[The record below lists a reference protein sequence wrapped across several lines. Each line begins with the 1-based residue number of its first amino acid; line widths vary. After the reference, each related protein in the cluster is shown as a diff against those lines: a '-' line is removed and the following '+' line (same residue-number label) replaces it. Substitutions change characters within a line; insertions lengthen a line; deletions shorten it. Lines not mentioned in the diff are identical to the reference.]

1 MNVLVSGLVNIETP
15 VSVRGFPINYYPID
29 YPFFGIGMN
38 VGGVGYNAAKALK
51 TLGDNVTFVSFIGND
66 VTGNIIEE
74 TLQKDGIETK
84 YLQRTLECSAQ
95 SVVLVESSGRRQIYC
110 DLKDIQDRRL
120 DCSPLLNDE
129 IQKSDMIVCCN
140 INFNRTLLHEAKR
153 LGKRIVTDVHV
164 LSDINDEYN
173 REFLECADIVFLS
186 DEGLPC
192 SPHDF
197 LTALKNQYG
206 MSIIVLGQG
215 SGGATLYERS
225 SDSITHYGCVPC
237 SQVVNTVG
245 AGDAL
250 FSAFVHFYSKGLSA
264 ADSLLRA
271 QTFASEKIKHNGA
284 SIGFLTEEELEKM
297 IR

>member
-1 MNVLVSGLVNIETP
+1 MNIFVSGLVNIETP

-51 TLGDNVTFVSFIGND
+51 TLGDNVTFVSFVGRDI
-66 VTGNIIEE
+66 TGNIIEE
-74 TLQKDGIETK
+74 TLHNDGIETK
-84 YLQRTLECSAQ
+84 YLQRTLNCSAQ
-95 SVVLVESSGRRQIYC
+95 SVVLVDPSGRRQIYC

-120 DCSPLLNDE
+120 DCTPLNNE
-129 IQKSDMIVCCN
+129 IQKSDMVVCCN

-153 LGKRIVTDVHV
+153 LGKRIATDVHV

-186 DEGLPC
+186 NEGLPC
-192 SPHDF
+192 SPYDF

-215 SGGATLYERS
+215 SSGAMLYERS
-225 SDSITHYGCVPC
+225 SDTITHFDCVPC
-237 SQVVNTVG
+237 PQVVNTVG

-250 FSAFVHFYSKGLSA
+250 FSAFVHFYTKGL
-264 ADSLLRA
+264 
-271 QTFASEKIKHNGA
+271 
-284 SIGFLTEEELEKM
+284 
-297 IR
+297 

>member
-51 TLGDNVTFVSFIGND
+51 TLGDDVTFVSFIGND
-66 VTGNIIEE
+66 ITGNIIEE
-74 TLQKDGIETK
+74 TLHNDGIETK
-84 YLQRTLECSAQ
+84 YLQRTLDCSAQ
-95 SVVLVESSGRRQIYC
+95 SVALVEPSGCRQIYC
-110 DLKDIQDRRL
+110 DLKDIQNRRL
-120 DCSPLLNDE
+120 DCSSVRAE
-129 IQKSDMIVCCN
+129 IENADTVVCCN

-153 LGKRIVTDVHV
+153 LGKRIATDVHV

-215 SGGATLYERS
+215 SSGATLYERS
-225 SDSITHYGCVPC
+225 SDNITHYDCVPC
-237 SQVVNTVG
+237 SHVVNTVG

-250 FSAFVHFYSKGLSA
+250 FSAFVHFYSKGLPA

-284 SIGFLTEEELEKM
+284 SIGFLTEEEVESR

>member
-51 TLGDNVTFVSFIGND
+51 TLGDNVTFVSFTGND
-66 VTGNIIEE
+66 ITGNIIEE
-74 TLQKDGIETK
+74 TLHNDGIETK

-95 SVVLVESSGRRQIYC
+95 SVVLVEPSGRRQIYC

-120 DCSPLLNDE
+120 DCSFVRAE
-129 IQKSDMIVCCN
+129 IENTDTVVCCN

-153 LGKRIVTDVHV
+153 LGKRIATDVHV

-215 SGGATLYERS
+215 SSGATLYERS

-250 FSAFVHFYSKGLSA
+250 FSAFIHFYTKGLSA
-264 ADSLLRA
+264 ADALLRA

-284 SIGFLTEEELEKM
+284 SIGFLTEEEVESR

>member
-66 VTGNIIEE
+66 ITGNIIEE
-74 TLQKDGIETK
+74 TLHKDRIETK

-95 SVVLVESSGRRQIYC
+95 SVVLVEPSGRRQIYC

-120 DCSPLLNDE
+120 DCSFVRAE
-129 IQKSDMIVCCN
+129 IENTDTVVCCN

-153 LGKRIVTDVHV
+153 LGKRIATDVHV

-215 SGGATLYERS
+215 SSGATLYERLT
-225 SDSITHYGCVPC
+225 DTITHYDCVPC
-237 SQVVNTVG
+237 SHVVNTVG

-250 FSAFVHFYSKGLSA
+250 FSAFIHFYTKGLSA
-264 ADSLLRA
+264 ADALLRA
-271 QTFASEKIKHNGA
+271 QIFAGEKIKHNGA
-284 SIGFLTEEELEKM
+284 SIGFLTEEEVESR